1 MKTTALLYFLK
12 LKELIL
18 ISPSLS
24 SLFLLT
30 RGKRRALFGLY
41 VLVLGSA
48 VVESIG
54 IASFYPLIDMF
65 QDSSQLDY
73 YRNKS
78 IILIPALESLNQEQF
93 LFYSLLGVGALFVF
107 KNTFLVLA
115 EYGNVRVVTRLYCVW
130 MNRITKIYF
139 DKPYVFFTENKAGD
153 LVQRKIMQTQ
163 KASSA
168 LRMFILI
175 LGALTTIIGVF
186 LVLCF
191 MNLKVTL
198 SITFLMIPLYYLTM
212 KLSRGRMYKTG
223 DRIVELEKQ
232 GFGLTVEVLSG
243 IKQVKIF
250 CAENHF
256 QFQLRKIWDEYAGHV
271 IRNQFVAGLPR
282 PVLETLVVL
291 IGVGVLLI
299 FMQFSEFGKETFPM
313 LAVFA
318 AGIYRILP
326 LAAGTSSRVLLLG
339 SLLPSTETVASLLR
353 EELDTKKDCFIAP
366 MISRVEFQ
374 DVSFSYSGSDMVL
387 KDLSLKFESN
397 KFYGIV
403 GVSGSGKSTIIDL
416 MTGFYKP
423 QEGRVLVDGVDL
435 SEIDISTWLCQLG
448 LISQEAF
455 IFSGTIE
462 DNICFGVDAVNRNQN
477 RIKEATQVA
486 YADEFID
493 LLPQGYQTMVGER
506 GVTLSGGQRQ
516 RLAIARA
523 IYLDPPVLIFDEATS
538 SLDAHSE
545 RKVQAAIESLH
556 DKKTVIVV
564 AHRLVTVAAAD
575 HIFVIED
582 GRLAEE
588 GNHKE
593 LRAGSGLYSSLCA
606 KQSLD

>member
-1 MKTTALLYFLK
+1 
-12 LKELIL
+12 LIL
-18 ISPSLS
+18 IFS
-24 SLFLLT
+24 SLTSLVLLT
-30 RGKRRALFGLY
+30 RGKRRTLFSLY
-41 VLVLGSA
+41 LLVLGSA

-54 IASFYPLIDMF
+54 IASFYPIIDMF
-65 QDSSQLDY
+65 QDASQLDY

-115 EYGNVRVVTRLYCVW
+115 DYGNIRVVTRLYCSW
-130 MNRITKIYF
+130 MNRISKVYL

-163 KASSA
+163 KASTA
-168 LRMFILI
+168 LRLFIFT
-175 LGALTTIIGVF
+175 LGCLTTIIGVF

-191 MNLKVTL
+191 MHLEATLAVTV
-198 SITFLMIPLYYLTM
+198 LMIPVYFVTM
-212 KLSRGRMYKTG
+212 KLSKGRMYKTG
-223 DRIVELEKQ
+223 DRIVQLEKK
-232 GFGLTVEVLSG
+232 GFGLTSEVLFG
-243 IKQVKIF
+243 IKLVKVF

-256 QFQLRKIWDEYAGHV
+256 QNQLRKIWDEYASHS
-271 IRNQFVAGLPR
+271 IRANFLQTLPR

-291 IGVGVLLI
+291 IGVGVLLL
-299 FMQFSEFGKETFPM
+299 FMQVSGFGKETFPT

-318 AGIYRILP
+318 VGIYRILP
-326 LAAGTSSRVLLLG
+326 LAAGASSRVLAIA
-339 SLLPSTETVASLLR
+339 SLLPSAETVASLLQ
-353 EELDTKKDCFIAP
+353 EEMDTKKGCSISP
-366 MISRVEFQ
+366 MTSRIELQ
-374 DVSFSYSGSDMVL
+374 NVSFSYSGSDIVL

-403 GVSGSGKSTIIDL
+403 GVSGSGKSTVIDL
-416 MTGFYKP
+416 LTGFYNP
-423 QEGRVLVDGVDL
+423 QKGRVLLDGVDL
-435 SEIDISTWLCQLG
+435 REIDISTWLCQLG

-462 DNICFGVDAVNRNQN
+462 DNICFGVDAVDRDQN
-477 RIKEATQVA
+477 RIKEATRIA

-506 GVTLSGGQRQ
+506 GVKLSGGQRQ

-538 SLDAHSE
+538 SLDVHSE

-556 DKKTVIVV
+556 GKRTVIVV
-564 AHRLVTVAAAD
+564 AHRLVTVASAD

-582 GRLAEE
+582 GCLVEE

-593 LRAGSGLYSSLCA
+593 LREGNGLYNSLCA
-606 KQSLD
+606 RQSLD

>member
-1 MKTTALLYFLK
+1 MTF
-12 LKELIL
+12 
-18 ISPSLS
+18 PSLT

-30 RGKRRALFGLY
+30 RGKRRPLFGLY
-41 VLVLGSA
+41 ALVLGSA
-48 VVESIG
+48 VMESIG

-65 QDSSQLDY
+65 QDASQLDY
-73 YRNKS
+73 YWNKS
-78 IILIPALESLNQEQF
+78 ISLIPALESLNQEQF
-93 LFYSLLGVGALFVF
+93 LFYSLMGVAALFVF

-115 EYGNVRVVTRLYCVW
+115 DYGNIRVVTRLYCAW
-130 MNRITKIYF
+130 MNQISKIYL

-168 LRMFILI
+168 LRLFILS
-175 LGALTTIIGVF
+175 LGSLTVITGVF

-191 MNLKVTL
+191 ANLMVTL
-198 SITFLMIPLYYLTM
+198 AITFLMIPVYFVTM
-212 KLSRGRMYKTG
+212 KLSQGRMYKTG
-223 DRIVELEKQ
+223 DRIVQLEKQ
-232 GFGLTVEVLSG
+232 GFGLATEVLFG
-243 IKQVKIF
+243 IKQVKVF

-256 QFQLRKIWDEYAGHV
+256 QDQLRKIWDESASHS
-271 IRNQFVAGLPR
+271 IRANFLQTLPR

-291 IGVGVLLI
+291 IGVGVLLM
-299 FMQFSEFGKETFPM
+299 FMQVSGFGKETFPV

-318 AGIYRILP
+318 VGMYRILP
-326 LAAGTSSRVLLLG
+326 LAAGTSSRVLALAA
-339 SLLPSTETVASLLR
+339 LLPSTETVASLLR
-353 EELDTKKDCFIAP
+353 EELDTKKGHSISP
-366 MISRVEFQ
+366 MTSQLELQ
-374 DVSFSYSGSDMVL
+374 NVSFSYSASNMIL

-416 MTGFYKP
+416 LTGFYNP
-423 QEGRVLVDGVDL
+423 QQGRVLVDGVDL

-462 DNICFGVDAVNRNQN
+462 DNICFGVGAENRDQN
-477 RIKEATQVA
+477 RIKEATRIA
-486 YADEFID
+486 YADEFIH

-506 GVTLSGGQRQ
+506 GVKLSGGQRQ

-523 IYLDPPVLIFDEATS
+523 FYLDPPLLIFDEATS

-545 RKVQAAIESLH
+545 RRIQQAIETLQG
-556 DKKTVIVV
+556 KRTVIVV
-564 AHRLVTVAAAD
+564 AHRLVTLSLAD

-588 GNHKE
+588 GTHEE
-593 LRAGSGLYSSLCA
+593 LRAENGLYSSLCA
-606 KQSLD
+606 RQSLD

>member
-1 MKTTALLYFLK
+1 
-12 LKELIL
+12 LIL

-24 SLFLLT
+24 SLLLLT
-30 RGKRRALFGLY
+30 RGRQRALLGLY

-54 IASFYPLIDMF
+54 IASFYPIIDMF
-65 QDSSQLDY
+65 QDASQLDY

-78 IILIPALESLNQEQF
+78 IALIPALESLNQEQF
-93 LFYSLLGVGALFVF
+93 LLYSILGVGALFVF

-115 EYGNVRVVTRLYCVW
+115 EYGNIRVVTRLYCAWV
-130 MNRITKIYF
+130 NRISQIYLG
-139 DKPYVFFTENKAGD
+139 KPYVFFTENKAGD

-168 LRMFILI
+168 LRLFILT
-175 LGALTTIIGVF
+175 LGSLTTVMGVF

-198 SITFLMIPLYYLTM
+198 AITFLMIPVYYVTM
-212 KLSRGRMYKTG
+212 KLSQGRMYKIG

-243 IKQVKIF
+243 IKQVKVF
-250 CAENHF
+250 CAEGHF
-256 QFQLRKIWDEYAGHV
+256 QYKLLKIWDEYAGHV
-271 IRNQFVAGLPR
+271 IRKHFLSILPR

-291 IGVGVLLI
+291 IGVGVLLM
-299 FMQFSEFGKETFPM
+299 FMQVSGFGNETFPT

-318 AGIYRILP
+318 VGIYRILP
-326 LAAGTSSRVLLLG
+326 LAAGISSRVLLVA
-339 SLLPSTETVASLLR
+339 SLLPSAETVASLLR
-353 EELDTKKDCFIAP
+353 EELNKKKGCSISP
-366 MISRVEFQ
+366 MTSRFELQ
-374 DVSFSYSGSDMVL
+374 NVSFSYGGSDMVL

-403 GVSGSGKSTIIDL
+403 GISGSGKSTIIDL

-462 DNICFGVDAVNRNQN
+462 DNICFGVDAEKRDQN
-477 RIKEATQVA
+477 RIKEATRIA

-493 LLPQGYQTMVGER
+493 LLPQGYQTTVGER
-506 GVTLSGGQRQ
+506 GVKLSGGQRQ

-538 SLDAHSE
+538 SLDANSE
-545 RKVQAAIESLH
+545 RKVQEAIETLH
-556 DKKTVIVV
+556 GKRTVIVV
-564 AHRLVTVAAAD
+564 AHRLVTVSSAD
-575 HIFVIED
+575 YIFVVED

-588 GNHKE
+588 GTHEE
-593 LRAGSGLYSSLCA
+593 LRAGSGLYSSLCSR
-606 KQSLD
+606 QSLD